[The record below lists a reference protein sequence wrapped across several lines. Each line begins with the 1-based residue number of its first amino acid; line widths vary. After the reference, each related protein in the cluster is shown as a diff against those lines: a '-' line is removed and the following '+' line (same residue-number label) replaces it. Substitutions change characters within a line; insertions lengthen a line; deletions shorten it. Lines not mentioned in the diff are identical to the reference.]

1 MSNNI
6 IKIEGRLNRILFPKF
21 PVELGKGEDTFG
33 IVSWY
38 PMLVLEG
45 EPATD
50 NWGGLIIKGNYE
62 EEIDTTK
69 DYTIIAKEV
78 EDEKRGKQYELLF
91 VGQLINL
98 STVTNQKAF
107 LKTFLTDTQ
116 ISEMFKVLE
125 NPLKTIEDHDVD
137 GLKRVHGVGDYIANC
152 IVDRFED
159 NKDNC
164 EVYLELD
171 EYGLTPKF
179 IQKLIKKYKNPHTV
193 IEIVKTNPYKLSFDI
208 DGIGFK
214 TADAIALK
222 SGISET
228 SPERIKGY
236 INFILNDL
244 AQKGNSYITSG
255 EITSYIFDEFGG
267 KEKILEVYTDEDGNI
282 TGNNIGQAIEEL
294 TDKQV
299 IVVEESEN
307 KSGRRV
313 YLKEFYNLEKEICSH
328 LKRIA
333 SAENKFKYEK
343 WEETLITQEQKQG
356 WKFTDEQR
364 NGIKLGLDNQVCFI
378 TGGAGTGKSSLVSGI
393 LESLKGYSFA
403 QTALAGK
410 ASARLQEV
418 TGKEG
423 YTIHRLLGF
432 QPPNEFICNEFNPLS
447 YDIIVLDEIS
457 LVGGEIFLSLIKAIP
472 DGCKLVILGDMG
484 QLESIGCMN
493 LAHDIYDSKYITT
506 IELTK
511 IHRQAQK
518 SGIITASQTIR
529 SGSPIFDKKFIGQ
542 ETLGEL
548 QDMHF
553 DITDTSSETREM
565 TVKHFVEKYNGNLVK
580 KEIMD
585 IQILAACKERG
596 NSSVFNLNQD
606 IQEYLNPPETFK
618 QEIKVQ
624 LNKDKSFFLR
634 EGDKVM
640 CIKNNYKLFNM
651 QGIKTPIFNGWVG
664 ILKTIN
670 MYTNMVEI
678 FFPIINDTIC
688 FTNTEV
694 SSSVILGYSSTT
706 HKYQGSSAKCIIG
719 VIDSSV
725 PPDMLTKEL
734 LYTMITRAED
744 ECTIIAQNTALY
756 KAALQSGI
764 TNKNTFLVEMLD
776 KNEADDLY
784 CAC

>member
-1 MSNNI
+1 
-6 IKIEGRLNRILFPKF
+6 
-21 PVELGKGEDTFG
+21 
-33 IVSWY
+33 
-38 PMLVLEG
+38 MLVLEG

-50 NWGGLIIKGNYE
+50 NWGGLVIKGTYE
-62 EEIDTTK
+62 EEINPAN

-78 EDEKRGKQYELLF
+78 EDEKRGKQYELMF
-91 VGQLINL
+91 IGQLINL
-98 STVTNQKAF
+98 STVNNQKAF
-107 LKTFLTDTQ
+107 LKTFLTDLQ
-116 ISEMFKVLE
+116 ILEMFKVLE
-125 NPLKTIEDHDVD
+125 NPLKVIEDHDT
-137 GLKRVHGVGDYIANC
+137 GSLKKVNGVGDFIANC
-152 IVDRFED
+152 IIDRFED

-193 IEIVKTNPYKLSFDI
+193 IEIIKTNPYKLSFDI

-222 SGISET
+222 SGINET

-236 INFILNDL
+236 IHFILNDL
-244 AQKGNSYITSG
+244 GQSGNSYITSG
-255 EITSYIFDEFGG
+255 ELTGYIFDEFGG
-267 KEKILEVYTDEDGNI
+267 KENILEVYTDEEGNI

-294 TDKQV
+294 TEKEI
-299 IVVEESEN
+299 IVLEDSEN
-307 KSGRRV
+307 KANRKV
-313 YLKEFYNLEKEICSH
+313 YLKKYYDLENEICKH
-328 LKRIA
+328 LRRIA
-333 SAENKFKYEK
+333 SAKNDFEYNN
-343 WEETLITQEQKQG
+343 WEEIVATQEQKQG
-356 WKFTDEQR
+356 WKFTDEQK
-364 NGIKLGLDNQVCFI
+364 NGIKLGLDNQICFI

-393 LESLKGYSFA
+393 LESLKKYSFA

-432 QPPNEFICNEFNPLS
+432 LPPNGFNFNEENPLE

-472 DGCKLVILGDMG
+472 DGCKLIILGDMG

-493 LAHDIYDSKYITT
+493 LAHDIYNSDYITT

-518 SGIITASQTIR
+518 SGIITASQSIR
-529 SGSPIFDKKFIGQ
+529 NGEPIFDKKFVGF
-542 ETLGEL
+542 ETMGEL

-553 DITDTSSETREM
+553 DIVDTSSETREM
-565 TVKHFVEKYNGNLVK
+565 AVKHFIEKYNSCIVK

-585 IQILAACKERG
+585 IQILATCKERG

-606 IQEYLNPPETFK
+606 IQKYLNPQEAFK
-618 QEIKVQ
+618 QEIEVQ
-624 LNKDKSFFLR
+624 LSKDKQFFLR

-640 CIKNNYKLFNM
+640 CIKNNYKLFNIE
-651 QGIKTPIFNGWVG
+651 GIKTPVFNGWVG

-670 MYTNMVEI
+670 VYTNMVEI
-678 FFPIINDTIC
+678 FFPIINDTVC
-688 FTNTEV
+688 FTITEV
-694 SSSVILGYSSTT
+694 SSSVILGYASTT

-719 VIDSSV
+719 VLDSSV

-744 ECTIIAQNTALY
+744 ECTIVAQNAALY
-756 KAALQSGI
+756 KAVLQSGI
-764 TNKNTFLVEMLD
+764 SDKNTFLTELLD
-776 KNEADDLY
+776 KKIA
-784 CAC
+784 